1 MDSLPPK
8 DSLKCKTFF
17 EHNGKR
23 YPEIARYYVVPLD
36 KLPSFVYKGLS
47 KLIVDNG
54 IVDSI
59 FSKSKTAVNEGGNA
73 VEGVTRIN
81 KENVKATYADFVA
94 KVLTLLKVNAKNAEI
109 VGSAGKKDT
118 SGDIDIGID
127 KVSDVRGFLV
137 NAASVLKSKGIEC
150 TPAYGLNEVSVK
162 WPIANADGKQKGQ
175 YV

>member
-1 MDSLPPK
+1 VREIWDAFVKSKFYK
-8 DSLKCKTFF
+8 DKKM
-17 EHNGKR
+17 R
-23 YPEIARYYVVPLD
+23 
-36 KLPSFVYKGLS
+36 
-47 KLIVDNG
+47 KLIQADFEDKMQTFKFPYPKYVKFEE
-54 IVDSI
+54 SM
-59 FSKSKTAVNEGGNA
+59 SVNEGGNA